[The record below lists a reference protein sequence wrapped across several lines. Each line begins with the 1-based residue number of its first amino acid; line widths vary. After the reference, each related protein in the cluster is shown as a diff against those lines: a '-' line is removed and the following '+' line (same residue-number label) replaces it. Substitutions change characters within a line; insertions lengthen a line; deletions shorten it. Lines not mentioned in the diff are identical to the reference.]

1 MNFRIKEKLMLW
13 ISGSKKN
20 LFQRN
25 KLAQRWSFHSIYEAW
40 AAHEMR
46 KGVVQLY
53 IKNNEVIFSLAWNII
68 FSDNFKVLVLK
79 FLEMKNMVFLSQ
91 KVDGNMIFTDYWKVL
106 VLIFSGMTNMV
117 FFWARTL
124 MERWYLLV
132 TEKFLFWT
140 FRWWE
145 IRFFFSAK
153 VLMERRYVHGL
164 FELSMIFQNLGN
176 MVFRAVNGTPEHQ
189 NIDRASEH
197 WQKTRTIR
205 IPRESVTG
213 EPRLFTLEAL
223 RDI

>member
-68 FSDNFKVLVLK
+68 FSDNWKVLVLK

-91 KVDGNMIFTDYWKVL
+91 KVDGNMIFTDDWKVL
-106 VLIFSGMTNMV
+106 ALIFLGMENTV
-117 FFWARTL
+117 FFWVKKL

-140 FRWWE
+140 FRWRE
-145 IRFFFSAK
+145 IRSFFSEK
-153 VLMERRYVHGL
+153 VDGK
-164 FELSMIFQNLGN
+164 MIFTWSFWAFHDIPGPEKYGFSCSDNFMSLFYN
-176 MVFRAVNGTPEHQ
+176 SILLKLLLHFANAVHSGITV
-189 NIDRASEH
+189 ILKL
-197 WQKTRTIR
+197 W
-205 IPRESVTG
+205 
-213 EPRLFTLEAL
+213 
-223 RDI
+223 

>member
-68 FSDNFKVLVLK
+68 FSDNLKVLVLK
-79 FLEMKNMVFLSQ
+79 FLEMKDMVFLSQ

-106 VLIFSGMTNMV
+106 VLIFSGMGNTV
-117 FFWARTL
+117 FFWAKKL
-124 MERWYLLV
+124 MERWYLL
-132 TEKFLFWT
+132 
-140 FRWWE
+140 
-145 IRFFFSAK
+145 
-153 VLMERRYVHGL
+153 GL
-164 FELSMIFQNLGN
+164 FELSMIFQDLGN
-176 MVFRAVNGTPEHQ
+176 MVFRAATVSNHF
-189 NIDRASEH
+189 NFY
-197 WQKTRTIR
+197 
-205 IPRESVTG
+205 V
-213 EPRLFTLEAL
+213 LF
-223 RDI
+223 RWYF

>member
-79 FLEMKNMVFLSQ
+79 FLEIKNMVFLSQ
-91 KVDGNMIFTDYWKVL
+91 KVDGNMIFTDYWKFL
-106 VLIFSGMTNMV
+106 VLIFSGMGSKIFPWGKKLDGKLIFTDYWKVILVLKFSVMGNMV
-117 FFWARTL
+117 FFESRNWWKDDIY
-124 MERWYLLV
+124 MV
-132 TEKFLFWT
+132 FLAF
-140 FRWWE
+140 FDIPGPGKYGFSRSVSF
-145 IRFFFSAK
+145 RFFWQ
-153 VLMERRYVHGL
+153 L
-164 FELSMIFQNLGN
+164 FDYKMVVIF
-176 MVFRAVNGTPEHQ
+176 
-189 NIDRASEH
+189 
-197 WQKTRTIR
+197 RTIMK
-205 IPRESVTG
+205 
-213 EPRLFTLEAL
+213 
-223 RDI
+223 

>member
-68 FSDNFKVLVLK
+68 FSDNWKVLVLK
-79 FLEMKNMVFLSQ
+79 FLEIKNMVFLSQ

-106 VLIFSGMTNMV
+106 VLNFLVMGNTV
-117 FFWARTL
+117 FFWAKKL

-132 TEKFLFWT
+132 TEKFLFWN

-145 IRFFFSAK
+145 IQSFFQK
-153 VLMERRYVHGL
+153 KKLMKRLYLHGL
-164 FELSMIFQNLGN
+164 FELSMIFQDLGN
-176 MVFRAVNGTPEHQ
+176 MVFHAVKELR
-189 NIDRASEH
+189 NIY
-197 WQKTRTIR
+197 
-205 IPRESVTG
+205 PR
-213 EPRLFTLEAL
+213 F
-223 RDI
+223 